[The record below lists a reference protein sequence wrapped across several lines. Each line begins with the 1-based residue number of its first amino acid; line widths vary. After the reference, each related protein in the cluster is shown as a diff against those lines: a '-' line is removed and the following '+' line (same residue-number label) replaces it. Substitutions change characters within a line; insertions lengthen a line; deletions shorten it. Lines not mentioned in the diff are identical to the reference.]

1 MTQELLDG
9 LVATVQAIDS
19 DLAARLTRL
28 APVTASVVSVRLLA
42 LLTVLSTEL
51 SKALP
56 SGRVEVRLAS
66 ADSLELVFI
75 ERETQAVVPAGD
87 EGELARLTLR
97 LPQGLKEQAEAAS
110 EASGMSL
117 NAWVVSQLS
126 EAVGRRARNVGRQL
140 RGYGKA

>member
-1 MTQELLDG
+1 MTQDLLDG

-19 DLAARLTRL
+19 DLAERLSRL
-28 APVTASVVSVRLLA
+28 APVTASVVSVRLLT
-42 LLTVLSTEL
+42 LLTALSAEL

-56 SGRVEVRLAS
+56 SGRVELRLAS
-66 ADSLELVFI
+66 ADSLELVFV

-97 LPQGLKEQAEAAS
+97 LPQGLKDQAERAS
-110 EASGMSL
+110 EAAGMSL

-126 EAVGRRARNVGRQL
+126 EAMGRRTRNFGRHL